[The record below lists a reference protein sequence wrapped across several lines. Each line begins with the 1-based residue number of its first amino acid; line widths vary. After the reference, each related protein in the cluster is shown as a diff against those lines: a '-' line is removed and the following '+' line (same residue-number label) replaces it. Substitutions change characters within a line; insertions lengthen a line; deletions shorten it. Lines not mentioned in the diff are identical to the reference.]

1 MVHFIRTS
9 FKVSCGEFYRSS
21 EGLSSVVGR
30 CVLTTTGYI
39 NFYNI
44 YNATLSGV
52 LIPSSMLIFGVLTI
66 RNVRQLK
73 RRVDKNSIIQQ
84 ENVNNRRNFDYQ
96 LSLMILVQLGVYL
109 FSNLPYASYLL
120 YVIFTMN
127 SVKSSFQTGIDNLYM
142 NFAYFLVYINFAA
155 NILCLHS
162 HISSVSQGSET
173 SIMPKS
179 FNAHRLCDANCPT
192 SEYLMKSNV

>member
-21 EGLSSVVGR
+21 EGLSSLLGR
-30 CVLTTTGYI
+30 CVLTSASYI

-52 LIPSSMLIFGVLTI
+52 LIPVSMLIFGVLTI

-73 RRVDKNSIIQQ
+73 RRVGDNNIIQQ
-84 ENVNNRRNFDYQ
+84 ENLNNRRSFDYQ
-96 LSLMILVQLGVYL
+96 LSLMIRVQLGVYIL
-109 FSNLPYASYLL
+109 CNLPYASYLL
-120 YVIFTMN
+120 YVVFTTN

-142 NFAYFLVYINFAA
+142 IFAYLLVYINFAGTFY
-155 NILCLHS
+155 LYTL
-162 HISSVSQGSET
+162 
-173 SIMPKS
+173 
-179 FNAHRLCDANCPT
+179 T
-192 SEYLMKSNV
+192 SEVFRKDLKQLFCRNRLMPTAFTTQTVIPRNTQ